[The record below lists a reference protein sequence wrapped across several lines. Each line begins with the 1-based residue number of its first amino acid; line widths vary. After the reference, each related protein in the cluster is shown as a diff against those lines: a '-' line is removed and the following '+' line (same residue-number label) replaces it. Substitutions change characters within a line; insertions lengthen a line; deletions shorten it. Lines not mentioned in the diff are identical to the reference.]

1 MSDNYFKS
9 LECDKKILKILK
21 WDISSVRIGNHQ
33 KDTLHFRRRKCQKIE
48 NFTRSQ
54 IVVDIN
60 LSVISKDY
68 FLSPKGEFKHMPK
81 EQRKAAKKAK
91 KLAKKGYKW

>member
-1 MSDNYFKS
+1 MSDNYFKT
-9 LECDKKILKILK
+9 LECDKNVKKILKMLK
-21 WDISSVRIGNHQ
+21 WDVSSVRIGDHRIG
-33 KDTLHFRRRKCQKIE
+33 DHL
-48 NFTRSQ
+48 
-54 IVVDIN
+54 
-60 LSVISKDY
+60 